1 MSYRPPRQV
10 KRGQPQKMRG
20 PSRPVDPRY
29 TPGGPPKRRPD
40 GFIVGIAAVGVVA
53 IFLVLLVIALQPK
66 PGTTT
71 TNIDLNETNS
81 GANAGTDPSA
91 NVTAT
96 AIAFGT
102 LTAPSVLPRISVQE
116 TKALFDANDVLII
129 DVREEQFYNQG
140 HIKGAKSIPQAK
152 VRDRLAEIP
161 TTGNVVVYCD
171 CPHDEESAGVAYS
184 LRSTGRNNVKVL
196 EGPRA
201 LALWSG
207 AGYPVE
213 P

>member
-1 MSYRPPRQV
+1 MSYRPPRNV

-29 TPGGPPKRRPD
+29 APGGPARRRPD
-40 GFIVGIAAVGVVA
+40 SFIMGIIAVGVVA
-53 IFLVLLVIALQPK
+53 IFLVVLVIALQPK
-66 PGTTT
+66 AGSTAASTTT
-71 TNIDLNETNS
+71 DPSIP
-81 GANAGTDPSA
+81 AAGTDPSA

-102 LTAPSVLPRISVQE
+102 LTAPSVLPRITVQE
-116 TKALFDANDVLII
+116 TKALYDANNVMII
-129 DVREEQFYNQG
+129 DVREEQFYNQS
-140 HIKGAKSIPQAK
+140 HIKGAVSIPQAA

-161 TTGNVVVYCD
+161 NTGNVVVYCD

-184 LRSTGRNNVKVL
+184 LRSTGRSNVKVL